1 MYTIESHHHHI
12 TPRTRTSKE
21 PHYQYR
27 TTDFGITTP
36 HHWFHHTTPYH
47 TDFDITTHTD
57 IEPTTLPIHHKTSHT
72 TISHHSHGH
81 QNKYTTTIEIRTSE
95 SPQHTTGSTTPHH
108 TTRTSTSPPHHTDF
122 EITTQHHT
130 LPHHTTHTD
139 IEITTLQN
147 HRIASHH
154 TTPKQ

>member
-12 TPRTRTSKE
+12 TPRTRTLKE

-27 TTDFGITTP
+27 TTEFGITTP
-36 HHWFHHTTPYH
+36 HHWFHHTTPFH

-57 IEPTTLPIHHKTSHT
+57 IESTILPIPNYGLRNHHTTPHHTEFDITTTPYGLRNHHTATHRKTSHT

-95 SPQHTTGSTTPHH
+95 SP
-108 TTRTSTSPPHHTDF
+108 
-122 EITTQHHT
+122 
-130 LPHHTTHTD
+130 
-139 IEITTLQN
+139 
-147 HRIASHH
+147 
-154 TTPKQ
+154 